1 MLFVVLTSS
10 VILLLYALLIISY
23 TFGWN
28 KIKKISQEGFSPK
41 VSIVIAIR
49 NEENQ
54 IAPLLKS
61 LESQIYHRD
70 KLEFILVND
79 HSTDNTLALLEK
91 SDLDNLQMFLSHYVT
106 LQTSAI
112 P

>member
-1 MLFVVLTSS
+1 MLFVVVTIS
-10 VILLLYALLIISY
+10 VILLLYALLITSY

-28 KIKKISQEGFSPK
+28 KIKKISQEGFFPK

-61 LESQIYHRD
+61 LQSQIYHSD

-79 HSTDNTLALLEK
+79 HSVHPPLPQL
-91 SDLDNLQMFLSHYVT
+91 
-106 LQTSAI
+106 
-112 P
+112 